1 MSLSKKTQ
9 YIGTEINWGNP
20 LTQGLIF
27 CQNADVGD
35 TDLIRRIPGVSS
47 TTSKLIY
54 PVSNY
59 GYTNS
64 NSTFTA
70 NQTTHMD
77 ITSGGMSVFCSGYVK
92 SLVASSGFV
101 ERVTYV
107 NESNNQGWTLGTSST
122 ATTLRMGFFR
132 NIGTGG
138 GSLSLVEAANTVAVG
153 KMNFLGTT
161 NGTNLKRLFSNG
173 RLVASSA
180 TGNFIGLSAPGAAL
194 GVSPAGA
201 VSATNLCMVWN
212 RELTPAEAMLLQSNP
227 HQIFRPRIKYFMRTD
242 YATTNYSA
250 SVAVNLASDALS
262 LTSSHTSTPTA
273 SSDTTLD
280 SATSSVKAFFYR
292 SDEFVVNDYTYN
304 VSAGLLFPQMPNT
317 TTLVGFLGVPEF
329 VPSTGTM
336 GFGFSDVGPYIANKY
351 VQSPFDLDKKEI
363 VYIKTDIKPITTG
376 GTYVF

>member
-9 YIGTEINWGNP
+9 YIGTEINWGNS

-27 CQNADVGD
+27 CHNADVGNN
-35 TDLIRRIPGVSS
+35 DLVRRMPGSSS
-47 TTSKLIY
+47 TTSKLIF

-64 NSTFTA
+64 NPTFTA

-161 NGTNLKRLFSNG
+161 NGTNLKRLYSNG

-180 TGNFIGLSAPGAAL
+180 TGNFIGLSAPGATL
-194 GVSPAGA
+194 TVSPSGTA
-201 VSATNLCMVWN
+201 SATNLSMVWN
-212 RELTPAEAMLLQSNP
+212 RELTAAEAAALYENP
-227 HQIFRPRIKYFMRTD
+227 HQIFRSRTKYFMRTG
-242 YATTNYSA
+242 YATTSYSA
-250 SVAVNLASDALS
+250 TVAVNLASDSSS
-262 LTSSHTSTPTA
+262 LTSSHTSAPTA
-273 SSDTTLD
+273 SSSTTLS
-280 SATSSVKAFFYR
+280 SATSGVKAFYYR
-292 SDEFVVNDYTYN
+292 SDEFVVNDYTYD
-304 VSAGLLFPQMPNT
+304 VSAGSTFPQMPNT
-317 TTLVGFLGVPEF
+317 TTLVGFIGAPEF
-329 VPSTGTM
+329 VPNTGTM
-336 GFGFSDVGPYIANKY
+336 GFGFSDVGPYVTNKY
-351 VQSPFDLDKKEI
+351 ILSPFDLDKKEI

-376 GTYVF
+376 GTYSF